1 MDWRVGGAWRFWG
14 CGRLRVVVCWGRAR
28 LHVGSGGEDRVVL
41 CEGWK
46 RKTAVRG
53 GIDGISLEIVWKG
66 VAGNGGG

>member
-1 MDWRVGGAWRFWG
+1 M
-14 CGRLRVVVCWGRAR
+14 
-28 LHVGSGGEDRVVL
+28 GSGGEDRVVL